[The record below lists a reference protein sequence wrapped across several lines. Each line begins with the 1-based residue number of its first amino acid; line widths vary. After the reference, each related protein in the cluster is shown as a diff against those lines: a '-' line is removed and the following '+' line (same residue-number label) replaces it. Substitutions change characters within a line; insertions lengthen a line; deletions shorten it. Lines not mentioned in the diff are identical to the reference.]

1 MEKIASFQVNHDT
14 LKRGMYISRVDGDIV
29 TYDLRMR
36 EPNKPP
42 FIENG
47 ALHTLEHLFATF
59 ARNSAYA
66 DSVIYFGPMGCRT
79 GCYFLLRD
87 SVSGDEAISL
97 VREILEQIQNF
108 RGDIPGAAPSECGNW
123 KEHDLEGAR
132 KEAAAYAV
140 VLADWNREKLS
151 Y

>member
-1 MEKIASFQVNHDT
+1 MKKIASFQVNHDT
-14 LKRGMYISRVDGDIV
+14 LKRGMYISRIDGDIV

-42 FIENG
+42 FIEND

-66 DSVIYFGPMGCRT
+66 DKIIYFGPMGCRT
-79 GCYFLLRD
+79 GCYFLVRD
-87 SVSGDEAISL
+87 TMSHQEAIRL
-97 VREILEQIQNF
+97 VQNILSAIAAFE
-108 RGDIPGAAPSECGNW
+108 GDIPGAAPSECGNW
-123 KEHDLEGAR
+123 KEHDLIGAK
-132 KEAAAYAV
+132 KEAEAYAQ
-140 VLADWNREKLS
+140 VLSNWKEENLS